1 MELHREA
8 LLSLTRQ
15 SRVWATWCGGAEEAA
30 GGGGVVGVSEEEYCW
45 AFATVV
51 SRAVRFGDRS
61 DRSSW
66 STLFMEPV
74 GDLLNHAD
82 SEHATVFRFLNQVS
96 LRSTNGPTVIP
107 VSDRPPHRNTPQHT
121 TGQGENRIQY
131 HAADNGLEQ
140 GQELV
145 YQYGPLNHADAL
157 LW

>member
-15 SRVWATWCGGAEEAA
+15 SRVWATWHGGAEE
-30 GGGGVVGVSEEEYCW
+30 GGGGGEGLGSVSEEEYCW

-51 SRAVRFGDRS
+51 SRAIRFGDRS

-66 STLFMEPV
+66 SNLFMEPV

-96 LRSTNGPTVIP
+96 PESPNGPTVIP
-107 VSDRPPHRNTPQHT
+107 MSGRPRQTPHHRP
-121 TGQGENRIQY
+121 GREPDSVPRSR
-131 HAADNGLEQ
+131 
-140 GQELV
+140 
-145 YQYGPLNHADAL
+145 
-157 LW
+157 